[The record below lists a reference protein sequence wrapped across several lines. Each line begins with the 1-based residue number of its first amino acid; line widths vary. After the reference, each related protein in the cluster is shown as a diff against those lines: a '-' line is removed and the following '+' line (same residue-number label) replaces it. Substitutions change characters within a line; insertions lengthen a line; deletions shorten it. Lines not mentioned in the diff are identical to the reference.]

1 MPQPVIPIS
10 AFDSDILRNAFIRSV
25 IEDNVPEHRWRELA
39 SDFIRD
45 LTGSE
50 DVDAELLEWI
60 VRK

>member
-45 LTGSE
+45 LTSSE